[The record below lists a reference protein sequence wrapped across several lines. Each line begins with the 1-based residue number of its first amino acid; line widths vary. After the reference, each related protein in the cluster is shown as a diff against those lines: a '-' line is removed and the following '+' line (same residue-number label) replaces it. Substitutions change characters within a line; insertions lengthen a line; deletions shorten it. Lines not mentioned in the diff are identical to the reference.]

1 MTRRTRNIIC
11 LWIIFLGLANFV
23 SYTIAY
29 GYIGG
34 DAKNGE
40 IRDGQYFVRGHFI
53 HFRQHPNGNE
63 TEVSR
68 GVWIYSY
75 IHSITIPPTVA
86 AMIISTLLLARPHII
101 ATMREGVI
109 GGQTLI
115 TIFMTVVI
123 LFVGVITIWFIL
135 DFITNLASAE

>member
-1 MTRRTRNIIC
+1 MNRRTRNVIC

-23 SYTIAY
+23 SYTITY

-40 IRDGQYFVRGHFI
+40 IRNGQYFVRGHFI
-53 HFRQHPNGNE
+53 HFRQNPDGNE

-68 GVWIYSY
+68 RVWMYSY
-75 IHSITIPPTVA
+75 IHSITIPMTVA
-86 AMIISTLLLARPHII
+86 AIIVSTLLLARPHII
-101 ATMREGVI
+101 ATMREGMI

-123 LFVGVITIWFIL
+123 LIVGVMTVWFIL
-135 DFITNLASAE
+135 DFFTNLHAAR